1 MRYGFLEHDDYQAE
15 YRTYRLTRAGCAI
28 VAVMNYAGTIG
39 VSIAMC
45 TVWKGIVS
53 GGWFVFRVFVWM
65 PERFQYLRKYVYSIL
80 GFGFLISF
88 GLGFFK
94 DLYYLFFLAL
104 WLLSWSMY
112 FKYGHLPKSL
122 RAEPSPTEKLED
134 LLKRNE
140 DKKRHLS

>member
-1 MRYGFLEHDDYQAE
+1 
-15 YRTYRLTRAGCAI
+15 
-28 VAVMNYAGTIG
+28 
-39 VSIAMC
+39 
-45 TVWKGIVS
+45 
-53 GGWFVFRVFVWM
+53 
-65 PERFQYLRKYVYSIL
+65 
-80 GFGFLISF
+80 LISF
-88 GLGFFK
+88 GLGFFT

-112 FKYGHLPKSL
+112 FKYGHLPKFL